1 MTFLV
6 VLIGWVFSLCLH
18 EFSHALVAY
27 YGGDITVKDKGYL
40 TFNPLKYTHPV
51 YSLLLPLVFL
61 MMGGIGLPGGA
72 VYIERWRLRSKQWE
86 TAVSLAGPFS
96 NALLALILGLIL
108 QGMPISSSG
117 IWPGLAFLAF
127 LLFTSL
133 RVLATPVPVLDL
145 EGSVDPGSSDYLV
158 QGIEGAEP
166 LDPLSAAL
174 MRMIVGAAAMWVG
187 VLAFG
192 RLHEIRKATKDGR
205 GVGLTFSG
213 AITGPFLGVWLSMV
227 AVSLALTGVAQTLM
241 SLMPVMV
248 IPVVWLLYK
257 QGTGWRGIAGACIAI
272 VGVAMLFIV

>member
-27 YGGDITVKDKGYL
+27 YGGDTTVKDKGYL

-127 LLFTSL
+127 LQISAV
-133 RVLATPVPVLDL
+133 VLNL
-145 EGSVDPGSSDYLV
+145 
-158 QGIEGAEP
+158 IP
-166 LDPLSAAL
+166 LPP
-174 MRMIVGAAAMWVG
+174 
-187 VLAFG
+187 F
-192 RLHEIRKATKDGR
+192 DG
-205 GVGLTFSG
+205 FG
-213 AITGPFLGVWLSMV
+213 AIEPYIPMDIRMKFAKTQGMLSWVVLILLWQVPFIGGLFWGLIGFLARLVGIPLELAGLGLDQFMFW
-227 AVSLALTGVAQTLM
+227 
-241 SLMPVMV
+241 
-248 IPVVWLLYK
+248 
-257 QGTGWRGIAGACIAI
+257 
-272 VGVAMLFIV
+272 